1 MSLKKILILEQE
13 AMITLDSSNGG
24 FNGITKDF
32 WTTDLRGGEVV
43 RRYFKALQG
52 GYIIDDSKNS
62 GGGGGGGSNKN
73 IYKIYSLDGNPLTRF
88 MLFDSFTV
96 TTHVIGYNL
105 SVDSYSFSPSSD
117 SGGVYTFYP
126 QEATRAITNLHIPE
140 IANIEVFVS
149 NYNSFFPTDRQT
161 FKEMIEIE
169 SVFFCDN
176 KQDLSKQKIFDNF
189 KISQRIAQ
197 ATSLYKNKVEGN
209 VPFIKPFLVIIKNI
223 KNELEVFLLLK
234 NLNGGSLIEHSA
246 VCDIGSTIS
255 IFGSGIVA
263 GSQIFLKSAYAL
275 YGGIGIVNPK
285 NDWAMSA
292 RLVDFDGGEN
302 FKLFTIT
309 APTTYVYYRDVWD
322 QLEHD
327 DFTNN
332 YQNAFRYANIDGRVH
347 YLTGLRRN
355 YYNPL
360 ADSSD
365 IEPQIYENIRY
376 SYFMPLEWFC
386 GNFDETMRK

>member
-1 MSLKKILILEQE
+1 MSLKKILMLEQE
-13 AMITLDSSNGG
+13 AMIILDSSNGG
-24 FNGITKDF
+24 FNGVTKDF

-62 GGGGGGGSNKN
+62 GGGGGGSGSNKN
-73 IYKIYSLDGNPLTRF
+73 IYKIYSFSSYPSTRL

-96 TTHVIGYNL
+96 TTHIIGYNL
-105 SVDSYSFSPSSD
+105 SVDSYSFSPSGD
-117 SGGVYTFYP
+117 SGDKYTFSP
-126 QEATRAITNLHIPE
+126 QEATRVISSLFIPE
-140 IANIEVFVS
+140 IAKIECFVS
-149 NYNSFFPTDRQT
+149 NYDTVFPTDRQT
-161 FKEMIEIE
+161 VKETMEIE

-176 KQDLSKQKIFDNF
+176 KQNLSKQKIFDNF

-197 ATSLYKNKVEGN
+197 ATSFYKNKVEGN
-209 VPFIKPFLVIIKNI
+209 APFIKPFLVIIKNI

-255 IFGSGIVA
+255 IFGSGVI
-263 GSQIFLKSAYAL
+263 AYLPDFRESEYHL
-275 YGGIGIVNPK
+275 YGGIGIVNSK

-292 RLVDFDGGEN
+292 KIVDFDGGED

-309 APTTYVYYRDVWD
+309 APTTYVYYNDVWD

-332 YQNAFRYANIDGRVH
+332 YQNAFRYANGGVH

-355 YYNPL
+355 YTQLY

-365 IEPQIYENIRY
+365 LEPRIYKNIRY